1 LFYFNDLCK
10 LPESLLRFDIT
21 AIFGR
26 NQLEN
31 ALQAPREPIRC
42 PVQEPAEL
50 DLGKPCS
57 SSAIGC
63 SATQHKKAEDQ
74 KHRPYFLGMAVKDL
88 ERLEIITDYC
98 QAPYCY
104 WLAQKRLQAVL
115 EMEVWQSWQA
125 ND

>member
-1 LFYFNDLCK
+1 LFNFNDFCK

-57 SSAIGC
+57 SPAIGC
-63 SATQHKKAEDQ
+63 SARSIK
-74 KHRPYFLGMAVKDL
+74 RPKIKNTDRIFWVVTYHIARNHVVKGIWLSWKIVPAV
-88 ERLEIITDYC
+88 TD
-98 QAPYCY
+98 
-104 WLAQKRLQAVL
+104 V
-115 EMEVWQSWQA
+115 
-125 ND
+125 